1 MKRRI
6 VEGISAKNGLPSVE
20 VDRLWKKLR
29 RWPNHRGTQNML
41 VTHYLPIS
49 KFAAERLVKRLSTEV
64 DVNDL
69 FQDGVGHPADGK
81 AATDLFQD
89 GVGHPADGK
98 AATGLYKALAKFD
111 PAKKVRFATYASI
124 CVRGAIL
131 DGIRD
136 RDWTPRLVR
145 ARVRKIGLAKNDLAD
160 RLGREPT
167 DEEVR
172 KSLGM
177 DPQQWHDTLKDA
189 RAVGVESL
197 NKKRFETDTGKTVS
211 DLDLFEPHI
220 GVRFCDDT
228 DNRDLCE
235 RILRGCTDNER
246 FVVNAYYG
254 EKKLTMKQIAAC
266 LGLSESRVS
275 QMHTSLVNRLRTNHT
290 ETYERT
296 LQ

>member
-1 MKRRI
+1 MKRRL

-41 VTHYLPIS
+41 VTHYLPIA
-49 KFAAERLVKRLSTEV
+49 KFAAERLVKRLPTEV

-81 AATDLFQD
+81 AAT
-89 GVGHPADGK
+89 
-98 AATGLYKALAKFD
+98 GLYRALAKFD
-111 PAKKVRFATYASI
+111 PAKKVSFATYACL

-131 DGIRD
+131 DGLRD

-145 ARVRKIGLAKNDLAD
+145 SRVRKIGLAKNDLAD

-177 DPQQWHDTLKDA
+177 DPQRWHDTLKDA

-197 NKKRFETDTGKTVS
+197 NKKRFETDTGKSVC
-211 DLDLFEPHI
+211 DMDLFEPHI
-220 GVRFCDDT
+220 GVRLCDDT